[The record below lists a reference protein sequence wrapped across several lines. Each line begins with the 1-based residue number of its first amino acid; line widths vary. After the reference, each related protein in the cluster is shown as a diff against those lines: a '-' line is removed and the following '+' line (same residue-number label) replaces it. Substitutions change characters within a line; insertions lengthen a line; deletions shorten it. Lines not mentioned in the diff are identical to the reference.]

1 MQLHRDLM
9 QTFVVAFWVDA
20 QMHLGKAHY
29 KESKEKI
36 QNFFLIEDRHSYSA
50 TAAGVELAC
59 PWKALKVEFSDSN
72 GLVIASKRDLLHYQA
87 SFVCHQSTGW
97 GNT

>member
-9 QTFVVAFWVDA
+9 QAFVVAFWVDA
-20 QMHLGKAHY
+20 QTHLRKAHY

-72 GLVIASKRDLLHYQA
+72 GLVIASKRDLLYYRA
-87 SFVCHQSTGW
+87 RFVCHQGTGW

>member
-1 MQLHRDLM
+1 MQLHRHLT
-9 QTFVVAFWVDA
+9 QAFVVAFWVGA

-29 KESKEKI
+29 KGLKEKI

-50 TAAGVELAC
+50 TAAVAELAF
-59 PWKALKVEFSDSN
+59 PWKALKVEFSDLN
-72 GLVIASKRDLLHYQA
+72 GLVIASKRDLLYYQA